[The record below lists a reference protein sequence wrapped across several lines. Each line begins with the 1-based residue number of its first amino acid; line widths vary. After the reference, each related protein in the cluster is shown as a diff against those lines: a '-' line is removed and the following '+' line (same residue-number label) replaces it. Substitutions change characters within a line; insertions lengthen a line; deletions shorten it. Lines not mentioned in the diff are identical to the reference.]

1 MAGKAKPFRTSDGKG
16 YSHGNGTVAT
26 ETSSVLQKQT
36 QTTHGLSANDL
47 YLRMAESG
55 DDMNQS
61 HRTVRL
67 LATLLLLLSPALTVV
82 AQQADNESQIGA
94 VLWMQT
100 SGERAALSYQ
110 AFTLAR
116 MMLDRDLRTARSRMK
131 RAVIVDIDETIMDN
145 SRNQAW
151 LIKNQQSYN
160 DQNWLAWVNR
170 AEATAIPG
178 AVEFLQYA
186 TSRGVRVFYITN
198 RKVAEKE
205 ATATNLRKLGFP
217 NVNDETLL
225 VRTDTKT
232 SSKEPR
238 RQTVSARYR
247 VVLLMGDNLNDF
259 SDVFENAK
267 TISARMSVT
276 EQNKAK
282 FGSRFI
288 VLPNPMYG
296 DWENAIYDYNF
307 KLSEAE
313 KAAKRKAALK
323 D

>member
-1 MAGKAKPFRTSDGKG
+1 MSNT
-16 YSHGNGTVAT
+16 NGTVPT
-26 ETSSVLQKQT
+26 TSTFDWSNLEM
-36 QTTHGLSANDL
+36 N
-47 YLRMAESG
+47 
-55 DDMNQS
+55 MNQS
-61 HRTVRL
+61 HRAVRL
-67 LATLLLLLSPALTVV
+67 LTILLLLLSPSLTVT
-82 AQQADNESQIGA
+82 AQQADNEYQTGA

-110 AFTLAR
+110 AFSLAR
-116 MMLDRDLRTARSRMK
+116 MMLDRDLRTRSRMR

-145 SRNQAW
+145 GRNQAW
-151 LIKNQQSYN
+151 LIKNQQIYN
-160 DQNWLAWVNR
+160 DENWLAWVNR

-178 AVEFLQYA
+178 AVEFLNYA
-186 TSRGVRVFYITN
+186 SSRGVRVFYITN
-198 RKVAEKE
+198 RKAAEKE
-205 ATATNLRKLGFP
+205 GTAANLRKLGFP
-217 NVNDETLL
+217 KVDDETLL
-225 VRTDTKT
+225 VRTDTKS

-238 RQTVSARYR
+238 RQAVSAKYR

-267 TISARMSVT
+267 TSAGRMTVT

-307 KLSEAE
+307 KLKEDE

>member
-1 MAGKAKPFRTSDGKG
+1 
-16 YSHGNGTVAT
+16 
-26 ETSSVLQKQT
+26 
-36 QTTHGLSANDL
+36 
-47 YLRMAESG
+47 
-55 DDMNQS
+55 MNQS
-61 HRTVRL
+61 HRAGRLVTV
-67 LATLLLLLSPALTVV
+67 LLLLLAAAPIVL
-82 AQQADNESQIGA
+82 AQNTDNEYQTGA

-110 AFTLAR
+110 AFSLAR
-116 MMLDRDLRTARSRMK
+116 MTLDRDLRIRSRMK

-145 SRNQAW
+145 SRFQAW
-151 LIKNQQSYN
+151 AIKNHQSFN
-160 DQNWLAWVNR
+160 DQTWQAWVNR
-170 AEATAIPG
+170 SEAAAIPG
-178 AVEFLQYA
+178 AVEFLTYA
-186 TSRGVRVFYITN
+186 NSRGVRVFYITN
-198 RKVAEKE
+198 RKAVEKE
-205 ATATNLRKLGFP
+205 GTANNLRKLGFP

-225 VRTDTKT
+225 VRTDTKS

-238 RQTVSARYR
+238 RESVGAKYR

-267 TISARMSVT
+267 TSAGRLTVT

-307 KLSEAE
+307 KLSEEE

-323 D
+323 E